1 MGYRSDVAAVFYV
14 KDAKHFPLLKLWLD
28 ENFPMDMYNEYI
40 RWFDRGMVVE
50 EERVKWYS
58 DYDDVKLF
66 NTAAEK
72 YKDLCC
78 NRQHEDGAPV
88 FYYEFVRV
96 GESYDDIETEH
107 LGDTCEWLID
117 VSRSITCE
125 V

>member
-14 KDAKHFPLLKLWLD
+14 NKVEHLPTLKLWLD
-28 ENFPMDMYNEYI
+28 ENFPMEEMSNYI
-40 RWFDRGMVVE
+40 RWFDRGMVFE
-50 EERVKWYS
+50 EGNTKWYD

-88 FYYEFVRV
+88 FCYEFVRV

-117 VSRSITCE
+117 VSRSITLDI
-125 V
+125 